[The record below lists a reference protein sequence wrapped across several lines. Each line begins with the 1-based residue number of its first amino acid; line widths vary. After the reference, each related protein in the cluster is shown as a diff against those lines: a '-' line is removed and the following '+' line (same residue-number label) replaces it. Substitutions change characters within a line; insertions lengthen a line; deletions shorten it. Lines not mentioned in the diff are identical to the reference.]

1 MRANKRTSKIA
12 LTAAVAMTLCS
23 AITQVNESAAFQA
36 IGVASRGNGETCALS
51 VQLQNKQFRARYM
64 QKVAQY
70 QDGAAPRVASV
81 EEMYENIQPASFFP
95 EDNESATSTIGVDP
109 LSLDCLGCHDGSRAS
124 DVTINLR
131 NDPFQRQ
138 QLRGTSPKDHPIGM
152 DYAAYASNPG
162 EFKPV
167 FGNLKM
173 VFVDGK
179 VGCLTCHDPANQ
191 ERGHLVMSD
200 FRSALCLT
208 CHNK

>member
-1 MRANKRTSKIA
+1 MRANKRTNKIV

-23 AITQVNESAAFQA
+23 AITQVNESAAFQP
-36 IGVASRGNGETCALS
+36 IGVASRGNGETCALT
-51 VQLQNKQFRARYM
+51 VQMQNKQFRARYM

-70 QDGAAPRVASV
+70 QDGAAPKVASV
-81 EEMYENIQPASFFP
+81 EEMYQNIEPASFFP
-95 EDNESATSTIGVDP
+95 DDNEPVSNTIGVDP

-131 NDPFQRQ
+131 NDPFRRQ
-138 QLRGTSPKDHPIGM
+138 QMQGTAKDHAIGM
-152 DYAAYASNPG
+152 DYAAYASNPRD
-162 EFKPV
+162 FKPV
-167 FGNLKM
+167 FGNSKM

-200 FRSALCLT
+200 RRSALCLT

>member
-1 MRANKRTSKIA
+1 MRANKRTNKIA

-23 AITQVNESAAFQA
+23 AITQVNESAAFQP
-36 IGVASRGNGETCALS
+36 IGIASRGNGETCALS
-51 VQLQNKQFRARYM
+51 LQMQNKQFRALYM

-81 EEMYENIQPASFFP
+81 EEMYENVQPASFFP
-95 EDNESATSTIGVDP
+95 DDNQPVTSTIGVDP

-124 DVTINLR
+124 DVTINLK
-131 NDPFQRQ
+131 NDPFRRQ
-138 QLRGTSPKDHPIGM
+138 QIGGSAKDHAIGM
-152 DYAAYASNPG
+152 DYAAYASNPRD
-162 EFKPV
+162 FKPV
-167 FGNLKM
+167 FGNPKM

-200 FRSALCLT
+200 RRSALCLT